1 MHFSPEKKAAL
12 VLPTKAV
19 LEKYA
24 PKWLVDNQ
32 DVAALGAALTD
43 AVNDMVNTGVQRY
56 TEKVRAAQLAQQQP
70 VQPSQPPANGAG
82 VRITP
87 QPN

>member
-1 MHFSPEKKAAL
+1 MHFSPEKKDAL
-12 VLPTKAV
+12 IPPTKAV

-56 TEKVRAAQLAQQQP
+56 SEKVRAAQLAQQQT
-70 VQPSQPPANGAG
+70 QPPQPPANGAG